1 MKILY
6 LASRG
11 RAERM
16 GVKETENDVLTL
28 SFSPRVVGA
37 VLLGEKILPLKD
49 GEASV
54 PISALA
60 DGKHE
65 PRLESENGIFV
76 AEEFIKQGSHITVP
90 DADEELVRRL
100 VIKCHAL
107 DCELAEMKKRVAS
120 LEKLC
125 CGHNLFDFERKEYE

>member
-65 PRLESENGIFV
+65 PRLESESGFFI
-76 AEEFIKQGSHITVP
+76 AEEFIKQGSYITVP
-90 DADEELVRRL
+90 DADEELMRRL

-107 DCELAEMKKRVAS
+107 DCELAEMKERVAS